1 MLNVFWFPGESY
13 DTNRAFVGIFQQ
25 TGGFLQRIVG
35 WDSEHC
41 CIFADGR

>member
-13 DTNRAFVGIFQQ
+13 GTKRAFVGIFQR

-35 WDSEHC
+35 RDPELC
-41 CIFADGR
+41 CNFADER